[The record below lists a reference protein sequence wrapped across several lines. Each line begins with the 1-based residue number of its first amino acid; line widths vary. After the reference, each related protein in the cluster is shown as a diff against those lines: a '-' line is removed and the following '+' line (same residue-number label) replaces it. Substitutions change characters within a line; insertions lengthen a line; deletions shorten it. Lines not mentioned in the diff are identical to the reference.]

1 MFKKMRINKRLTISF
16 ILVSAI
22 TSIAAIVG
30 CIAMLYISNQYTYA
44 LQNYGFSQGDIG
56 KAMVTFADCRSAT
69 RAVIGYT
76 DANVIEESLTTHDSK
91 KASFQEYMKQIEKTL
106 TSDAEISSYQSAQG
120 YLNQYWDLDTQI
132 LELGNTTDV
141 AKSVEAQNQA
151 AEKLDP
157 VYEKVYS
164 AMSDLMALN
173 VNTGNKL
180 DKDLGTMSYVLL
192 ALIIGVIVASVVISI
207 LLGKNIARG
216 IANPMGNLGE
226 RLKTFAKGDLSSE
239 FPKVESQD
247 EVADMIQVAA
257 EMAANLREI
266 INDTGSLMGEMADGN
281 YAVFSKIPE
290 RYVGEFNKLITAINE
305 MNKQM
310 NDTLHQIETASDQVS
325 AGAGNLAEAS
335 QSLAEGATEQAGAV
349 EELLATITNLTEGI
363 QKTAENVDGSYQ
375 QANKYANEAMQ
386 SQEQMQ
392 QMVLA
397 MERISETSQ
406 KIGNIIADIEDIA
419 SQTNLL
425 SFNAAIE
432 AARAGEE
439 GRGFAVVAE
448 QIRKLAEQS
457 AASAVD
463 TRNLIESAIQEIT
476 GGNRMAEKVAASIG
490 EVVDGVNSIASTS
503 KDLREIS
510 ISQAEAMQQAEQGV
524 NQISEVIQSNS
535 ANAEES
541 SATSEELSAQA
552 TTLNEL
558 VQRFTL
564 L

>member
-16 ILVSAI
+16 IIVSAI

-76 DANVIEESLTTHDSK
+76 DSNVIEESLTTHDSK

-106 TSDAEISSYQSAQG
+106 TSDAETSSYQSAQE
-120 YLNQYWDLDTQI
+120 YLNQYWDLDAQI